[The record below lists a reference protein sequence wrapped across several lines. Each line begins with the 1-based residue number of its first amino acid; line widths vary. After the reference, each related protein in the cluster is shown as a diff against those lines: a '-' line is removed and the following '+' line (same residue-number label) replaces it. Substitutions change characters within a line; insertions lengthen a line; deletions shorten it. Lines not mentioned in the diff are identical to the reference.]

1 MDLLG
6 TRQKSNNND
15 LLEKRFIGLILKE
28 ESQELNQA
36 QTKLM
41 NSRNFSN
48 PKFFNNRGFQ
58 VLEDHKLQYTHPT
71 VLRFIDMKQRNG
83 KKKISHSVH
92 NKPLYAMMNNILRRL
107 QFEFTDK
114 LKKTLMQQNDVKI

>member
-6 TRQKSNNND
+6 TRQKTNNND

-36 QTKLM
+36 QIRIM

-58 VLEDHKLQYTHPT
+58 VVDDHKLQYTHPIE
-71 VLRFIDMKQRNG
+71 LRFIDMKKRNG
-83 KKKISHSVH
+83 KKKISHPVH
-92 NKPLYAMMNNILRRL
+92 NRPLYGMINNILRRL

-114 LKKTLMQQNDVKI
+114 LKKTLLNDYKI